1 MERRT
6 LPIIAAAVAVVLCLA
21 APAWAELNEHHP
33 PPTIPRPAAPAP
45 LKPMTSSVRGVT
57 APKLAPLH
65 TSTDLQAESLGSA
78 LRPGPSPARR
88 ALAEKL
94 RTALHA
100 PPSQLPAI
108 QPAAGRSSR
117 RAEEQQYISVQ
128 LQEMREADQ
137 ARLQSLQQQ
146 NRNAQFEVQQDY
158 FDKLQQERIAA
169 LKPTETGRTSAYY
182 TQPYYRYFFHGRR
195 VTSRAGGGL
204 LQQAVSYGC
213 KTGYAAG
220 AADRA
225 DRMPAASTRSLA
237 YQDASY
243 GYNGIIVPRNDYK
256 YYFRKG
262 YQRCYREG
270 YNGRR
275 SLGSVLE
282 GVLGGVLHLEPMR

>member
-1 MERRT
+1 
-6 LPIIAAAVAVVLCLA
+6 
-21 APAWAELNEHHP
+21 
-33 PPTIPRPAAPAP
+33 
-45 LKPMTSSVRGVT
+45 MTSSVSGVT

-65 TSTDLQAESLGSA
+65 SSTDLQAESLGSG

-108 QPAAGRSSR
+108 EPAAGRPSR

-137 ARLQSLQQQ
+137 ARLQSLQQE

-169 LKPTETGRTSAYY
+169 LKPTEMSHASAYY

-204 LQQAVSYGC
+204 LQQAVNYGC

-225 DRMPAASTRSLA
+225 DRTPPDLAGSLA

-243 GYNGIIVPRNDYK
+243 GYSGIVVPRNDYK

-270 YNGRR
+270 YTGRH

-282 GVLGGVLHLEPMR
+282 GVLGGVLHLEPAR